1 MGSEMCIRD
10 RIPKLA
16 IPPLQLDAEGVTV
29 PRGAGNRVMPTLT
42 KATYIMTK
50 TLCRR
55 APSPVL
61 QQHHCA
67 YRCYDAEAGRAFH
80 EDLRL

>member
-1 MGSEMCIRD
+1 
-10 RIPKLA
+10 
-16 IPPLQLDAEGVTV
+16 
-29 PRGAGNRVMPTLT
+29 MPTLT

-50 TLCRR
+50 TLCGR
-55 APSPVL
+55 APSPIL
-61 QQHHCA
+61 QQHYCA

>member
-1 MGSEMCIRD
+1 M
-10 RIPKLA
+10 PKLN
-16 IPPLQLDAEGVTV
+16 IPTHLLDADSVTV

-42 KATYIMTK
+42 GATYIMTK
-50 TLCRR
+50 TLCGR

-61 QQHHCA
+61 QLHHYA
-67 YRCYDAEAGRAFH
+67 YRCCDAEAGRAFH